1 MPTKTKANPS
11 DTKLKKVLT
20 LLVSQPEPSSQA
32 LVAYTDLEKKYG
44 IRVDFRPFI
53 HVESIPEKEFRKNRI
68 RLDEHRFIIF
78 NSKFGIDNFFRL
90 AEEMR
95 GKISPDTRYFCL
107 TEAVANYLQKFIL
120 YRKRKVFIG
129 EKAMSDLQHNFT
141 KYKAETFLV
150 PMSNL
155 GNKVVTQWLDDNKL
169 KYLEAE
175 MYRTVSSDLSDLAD
189 IKYDMLAFFSPQ
201 GLQSV
206 FDNFPDFVQEE
217 TRIACFGS
225 TTCKAA
231 EDLGLRVDIR
241 APQPDAPS
249 MTGAIAKYLTES
261 NK

>member
-129 EKAMSDLQHNFT
+129 DQ
-141 KYKAETFLV
+141 
-150 PMSNL
+150 
-155 GNKVVTQWLDDNKL
+155 
-169 KYLEAE
+169 
-175 MYRTVSSDLSDLAD
+175 
-189 IKYDMLAFFSPQ
+189 
-201 GLQSV
+201 
-206 FDNFPDFVQEE
+206 
-217 TRIACFGS
+217 
-225 TTCKAA
+225 
-231 EDLGLRVDIR
+231 
-241 APQPDAPS
+241 
-249 MTGAIAKYLTES
+249 
-261 NK
+261 